1 MTEILNPNEF
11 PIKLNSDN
19 LSENLDVLS
28 RNPHGLV
35 NGVALVGST
44 CTKWREGD
52 EITKG
57 VEGIINE
64 AGIVTYNPNIN
75 EPGAWEINADKYIKA
90 EADAMANFSV
100 LGFFLNNEGLKNMS
114 AGSFTEIGLSI
125 LSARLRGQIIAVN
138 IEDKIEETLE
148 DPSILVQFTA
158 LNEMLKN
165 LSKIHPER
173 VVLLNG
179 ADTTRFSEVLERL
192 VKKQKDPEQALEPFG
207 EKDVNIFL
215 HKKIRRLSHLGDV
228 FITQGGSSG
237 ASSRHD
243 EDQFKKDRKRIK
255 YIWKKHKLTDLA
267 ARGSKFNTAE
277 YWDYV
282 TEDEEIDIKQK
293 AERLRLLFKSEL
305 RDKECADVLLWYIH
319 ELSLSLGAVTEIGT
333 LGVEALDSGQVLIM
347 LHEPIDTSEIIKG
360 KLEDQNQE
368 DINLNANSPNEEETH
383 KTLEHYLKT
392 SKKVRLIS
400 HENFLRIKALIED
413 IKTEYGVTI
422 MSFETD
428 YDEFIRECLRTSQE
442 LTELKDKLRKAG
454 KYANRNN
461 IVLEYLIG
469 N

>member
-1 MTEILNPNEF
+1 M
-11 PIKLNSDN
+11 
-19 LSENLDVLS
+19 
-28 RNPHGLV
+28 
-35 NGVALVGST
+35 
-44 CTKWREGD
+44 
-52 EITKG
+52 
-57 VEGIINE
+57 
-64 AGIVTYNPNIN
+64 
-75 EPGAWEINADKYIKA
+75 
-90 EADAMANFSV
+90 
-100 LGFFLNNEGLKNMS
+100 
-114 AGSFTEIGLSI
+114 
-125 LSARLRGQIIAVN
+125 
-138 IEDKIEETLE
+138 
-148 DPSILVQFTA
+148 
-158 LNEMLKN
+158 
-165 LSKIHPER
+165 
-173 VVLLNG
+173 
-179 ADTTRFSEVLERL
+179 
-192 VKKQKDPEQALEPFG
+192 
-207 EKDVNIFL
+207 
-215 HKKIRRLSHLGDV
+215 
-228 FITQGGSSG
+228 
-237 ASSRHD
+237 
-243 EDQFKKDRKRIK
+243 
-255 YIWKKHKLTDLA
+255 
-267 ARGSKFNTAE
+267 
-277 YWDYV
+277 
-282 TEDEEIDIKQK
+282 
-293 AERLRLLFKSEL
+293 
-305 RDKECADVLLWYIH
+305 LWYIH